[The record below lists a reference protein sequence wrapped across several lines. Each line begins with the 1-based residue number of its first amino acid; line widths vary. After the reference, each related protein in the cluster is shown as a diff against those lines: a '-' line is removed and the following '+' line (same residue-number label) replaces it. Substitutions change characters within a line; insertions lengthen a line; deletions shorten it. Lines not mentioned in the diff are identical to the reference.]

1 MEYTKPPSAGNIRAG
16 GVPRDTTEKAPTS
29 DFDLWDGAEWIKDTQ
44 AEKYFHIEA
53 AVREHKG
60 RINLA
65 TDRIN
70 TLQDAIGL
78 EMATD
83 FEVERL
89 KAWRKYCV
97 LLSRVD
103 TSKAPDVDWS
113 QEPSIA

>member
-1 MEYTKPPSAGNIRAG
+1 MGFALVFDVGTNTWQYIADHRGETRWNIQSRQVQEIYELG

-53 AVREHKG
+53 AVREHKE

-70 TLQDAIGL
+70 TLQDAIDL

-89 KAWRKYCV
+89 RG
-97 LLSRVD
+97 
-103 TSKAPDVDWS
+103 
-113 QEPSIA
+113 